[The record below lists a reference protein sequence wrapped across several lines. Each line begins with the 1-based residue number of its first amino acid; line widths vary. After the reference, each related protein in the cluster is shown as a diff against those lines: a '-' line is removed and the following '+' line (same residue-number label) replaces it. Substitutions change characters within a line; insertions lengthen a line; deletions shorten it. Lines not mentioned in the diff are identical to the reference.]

1 MSNNWI
7 IKNSPPFEC
16 GVFGESLK
24 FPSRNIY
31 CVGRN
36 YRDHAKEMGSDPD
49 REQPFFF
56 QKTSDILVSDSSK
69 IDYPRDSNNFQYEV
83 ELVVAISEDAFQI
96 DDIKAKNKVFGYALG
111 VDITKRDLQQKSKD
125 SGKPWFSG
133 KVFYGSAIL
142 SDIFPVKKSIDP
154 DKMRIS
160 LSVNGQQKQNSGC
173 NKMIWNVFELISIL
187 SQTIPLKAGD
197 LIFTGT
203 PAGVGQLQKGD
214 SVSADLD
221 QPNAIS
227 LSFDVI

>member
-1 MSNNWI
+1 MNSNWI
-7 IKNSPPFEC
+7 IKKSPPPGC
-16 GVFGESLK
+16 SVLDESLK
-24 FPSRNIY
+24 FPTRNIY

-56 QKTSDILVSDSSK
+56 QKTSDILVNDNSE
-69 IDYPRDSNNFQYEV
+69 IEYPKDTRNFQYEV

-96 DDIKAKNKVFGYALG
+96 DDVEAKDKVFGYALG
-111 VDITKRDLQQKSKD
+111 VDITKRDLQQISKD

-133 KVFYGSAIL
+133 KVFYGSAVL
-142 SDIFPVKKSIDP
+142 SDIIPTKKSIKP
-154 DKMRIS
+154 NKMRIF
-160 LSVNGQQKQNSGC
+160 LSVNGQEKQNSSC
-173 NKMIWNVFELISIL
+173 DKMIWNIFELISIL

-214 SVSADLD
+214 LVSAGLD

-227 LSFDVI
+227 LSFNIV

>member
-1 MSNNWI
+1 MNNNWV
-7 IKNSPPFEC
+7 IKNSPPVEC
-16 GVFGESLK
+16 SILDESLK
-24 FPSRNIY
+24 FPCRNIY

-56 QKTSDILVSDSSK
+56 QKTSDILVNDSSE
-69 IDYPRDSNNFQYEV
+69 IEYPKDTSNFQYEV

-96 DDIKAKNKVFGYALG
+96 NDVEAKDKVFGYALG
-111 VDITKRDLQQKSKD
+111 IDITKRDLQQKSKD

-133 KVFYGSAIL
+133 KVFYGSAVL
-142 SDIFPVKKSIDP
+142 SDIVPLKKSIEP
-154 DKMRIS
+154 DKMRIF
-160 LSVNGQQKQNSGC
+160 LSVNGRQKQNSGC

-203 PAGVGQLQKGD
+203 PAGVGELQRGD
-214 SVSADLD
+214 IVSAGLD
-221 QPNAIS
+221 QPNSIS
-227 LSFDVI
+227 LSFSVT

>member
-1 MSNNWI
+1 MNNNWI
-7 IKNSPPFEC
+7 IKKSPPVEC
-16 GVFGESLK
+16 GILDESLK

-56 QKTSDILVSDSSK
+56 QKTSDVLVNDGSE
-69 IDYPRDSNNFQYEV
+69 IEYPKDTSNFQYEV
-83 ELVVAISEDAFQI
+83 ELVVAISEEAFQV
-96 DDIKAKNKVFGYALG
+96 DEVEAKNKVFGYALG

-133 KVFYGSAIL
+133 KVFYGSAVL
-142 SDIFPVKKSIDP
+142 SDIVSTKKSIDP

-173 NKMIWNVFELISIL
+173 DKMIWNVFELISIL

-214 SVSADLD
+214 VVSADLD

-227 LSFDVI
+227 LSFSVT

>member
-1 MSNNWI
+1 MNSNWI
-7 IKNSPPFEC
+7 IKKSPPPEC
-16 GVFGESLK
+16 SVLDESLK
-24 FPSRNIY
+24 FPTRNIY

-36 YRDHAKEMGSDPD
+36 YRDHAKEMGSDPN

-56 QKTSDILVSDSSK
+56 QKTSDILVNDNSE
-69 IDYPRDSNNFQYEV
+69 IEYPKDTRNFQYEV

-96 DDIKAKNKVFGYALG
+96 DDVEAKDKVFGYALG
-111 VDITKRDLQQKSKD
+111 VDITKRDLQQISKD

-133 KVFYGSAIL
+133 KVFYGSAVL
-142 SDIFPVKKSIDP
+142 SDIVPKKKSIKP
-154 DKMRIS
+154 NKMRIF
-160 LSVNGQQKQNSGC
+160 LSVNGQEKQNSSC
-173 NKMIWNVFELISIL
+173 DKMIWNIFELISIL

-214 SVSADLD
+214 LVSAGLD

-227 LSFDVI
+227 LSFNII

>member
-1 MSNNWI
+1 MNSNWI
-7 IKNSPPFEC
+7 IKKSPPPGC
-16 GVFGESLK
+16 SVLDESLK
-24 FPSRNIY
+24 FPTRNIY

-56 QKTSDILVSDSSK
+56 QKTSDILVNDNSE
-69 IDYPRDSNNFQYEV
+69 IEYPKDTRNFQYEV

-96 DDIKAKNKVFGYALG
+96 DAVEAKNKVFGYALG
-111 VDITKRDLQQKSKD
+111 VDITKRDLQQISKD

-133 KVFYGSAIL
+133 KVFYGSAVL
-142 SDIFPVKKSIDP
+142 SDIIPTKKSIKP
-154 DKMRIS
+154 NKMRIF
-160 LSVNGQQKQNSGC
+160 LSVNGQEKQNSSC
-173 NKMIWNVFELISIL
+173 DKMIWNIFELISIL

-214 SVSADLD
+214 LVSAGLD

-227 LSFDVI
+227 LSFNIV

>member
-1 MSNNWI
+1 MNSWI
-7 IKNSPPFEC
+7 IKSTFPVEC
-16 GVFGESLK
+16 NILDETLK

-56 QKTSDILVSDSSK
+56 QKTSDVLVSDGSE
-69 IDYPRDSNNFQYEV
+69 IEYPKDTKNFQYEV
-83 ELVVAISEDAFQI
+83 ELVVAISEEAFQV
-96 DDIKAKNKVFGYALG
+96 DKVEAKNKVFGYALG

-133 KVFYGSAIL
+133 KVFHGSAVL
-142 SDIFPVKKSIDP
+142 SDIVPVKKSIDP

-173 NKMIWNVFELISIL
+173 NKMIWIVFELISIL

-203 PAGVGQLQKGD
+203 PAGVGELQAGD
-214 SVSADLD
+214 IVSADLD

-227 LSFDVI
+227 LSFTVT

>member
-16 GVFGESLK
+16 GVFDESLK

-56 QKTSDILVSDSSK
+56 QKTSDILISDSSK
-69 IDYPRDSNNFQYEV
+69 IEYPRDSNNYQYEV

>member
-1 MSNNWI
+1 MNSNWI
-7 IKNSPPFEC
+7 IKKSPSPEC
-16 GVFGESLK
+16 SVLDESLK
-24 FPSRNIY
+24 FPTRNIY

-56 QKTSDILVSDSSK
+56 QKTSDILVNDNSE
-69 IDYPRDSNNFQYEV
+69 IEYPKDTRNFQYEV

-96 DDIKAKNKVFGYALG
+96 DDVEAKDKVFGYALG
-111 VDITKRDLQQKSKD
+111 VDFTKRDLQQISKD

-133 KVFYGSAIL
+133 KVFYGSAVL
-142 SDIFPVKKSIDP
+142 SDIVPKKKSIKP
-154 DKMRIS
+154 NKMRIF
-160 LSVNGQQKQNSGC
+160 LSVNGQEKQISSC
-173 NKMIWNVFELISIL
+173 DKMIWNILELISIL

-214 SVSADLD
+214 LVSAGLD

-227 LSFDVI
+227 LSLNIV